1 MNRENERPREEDLA
15 DRLWR
20 AITAIQAMTD
30 RLRTQHGKTLR
41 GQGADAYSLA
51 SLAAV

>member
-1 MNRENERPREEDLA
+1 MNRENERPREEDLT

-30 RLRTQHGKTLR
+30 RLLTQYEKTLR
-41 GQGADAYSLA
+41 GQGANAESLT
-51 SLAAV
+51 SRAV